1 MVLFTKQNMDGDK
14 PVPVLNFPPVRFI
27 GGPSNQGRSC
37 NIQGKWDPYRS
48 VSVVTAVGVP
58 MEEALL

>member
-27 GGPSNQGRSC
+27 GGPSNQERTG
-37 NIQGKWDPYRS
+37 NIQGDWHPDIS
-48 VSVVTAVGVP
+48 VSVVTA
-58 MEEALL
+58 A